1 MEQSD
6 FVDPSWWT
14 SFCPGLQMVTTE
26 KGKNTHTLTM
36 SGKTIV
42 NVAGMFP
49 FGDTGFASVGPII
62 YPFYGE

>member
-1 MEQSD
+1 
-6 FVDPSWWT
+6 
-14 SFCPGLQMVTTE
+14 MVTTE

-62 YPFYGE
+62 YPSMVSKKTG